1 MDGAVFFHPW
11 NERGPAR
18 EEREQQAK
26 AVCARCPVIDACG
39 AHALSVKEAYGVWG
53 GLTEHE
59 RQAMLNRRPRSGLS
73 PAPLLV
79 DGEPQP
85 AR

>member
-26 AVCARCPVIDACG
+26 AVCARCPVITECG
-39 AHALSVKEAYGVWG
+39 AHALTVKEAYGVWG

-59 RQAMLNRRPRSGLS
+59 RQALFNRRSRQLS
-73 PAPLLV
+73 ASPSLA
-79 DGEPQP
+79 DGEPEP